1 MRTGLIVDNSHHTKI
16 KNSLSPLTLW
26 KTDGPVNAQALL
38 FQARASLTLAFLQ
51 VLIVHEVVLGIDA
64 GLPSLQTEGSHR
76 LLVHAVLQVPEL
88 PLTLRVHHTFIY
100 SLHAVHYPGEHW
112 HHRGNSPWRIVKF
125 ILKSINKVFINNMFY
140 Q

>member
-1 MRTGLIVDNSHHTKI
+1 MRTGLIIDNSHHI
-16 KNSLSPLTLW
+16 KSKNCLSPLTLW
-26 KTDGPVNAQALL
+26 KTDGPVNTQALL

-64 GLPSLQTEGSHR
+64 GLPSLQTEWSHR

-88 PLTLRVHHTFIY
+88 PLTLRVLHTFIY

-112 HHRGNSPWRIVKF
+112 HHRGNSAWRIVSKVHF
-125 ILKSINKVFINNMFY
+125 KINKQSIY
-140 Q
+140 